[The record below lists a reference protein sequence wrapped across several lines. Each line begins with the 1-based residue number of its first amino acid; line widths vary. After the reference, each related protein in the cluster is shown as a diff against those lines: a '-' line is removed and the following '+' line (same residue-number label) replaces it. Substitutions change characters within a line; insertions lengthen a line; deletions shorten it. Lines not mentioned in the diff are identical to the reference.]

1 LKLVVLVIIGLTV
14 LAASVWFAYE
24 NLQQG
29 RGDRRGAFRLA
40 IFMFGALMTLWLT
53 RMHYSSGLGLLG
65 YFLLEVATATFF
77 ATLVWTVYLALEPFV
92 RRYWPQTLISW
103 TRVLSGRIQDGAV
116 GRDVLVGSAVACLW
130 RIMFDIHRVYWA
142 KNSMPNMHSED
153 LMISARGA
161 AREVLE
167 NVPHAVRDTLVF
179 FFAIFL
185 LRILLRREWLGAL
198 AFTLLF
204 VGVAISSGESGADL
218 FFTFVV
224 YGSFA
229 LVTMRFGLLAL
240 AALILVNGTIGDMP
254 ASFDTSAWYY
264 PYFATML
271 LGSAALILWAFRQ
284 STAGRLAISPSRL
297 FR

>member
-1 LKLVVLVIIGLTV
+1 
-14 LAASVWFAYE
+14 
-24 NLQQG
+24 
-29 RGDRRGAFRLA
+29 
-40 IFMFGALMTLWLT
+40 MFCALMTLWLT
-53 RMHYSSGLGLLG
+53 RMHFSRGIGLLG

-103 TRVLSGRIQDGAV
+103 TRILSGRVQDGAV

-130 RIMFDIHRVYWA
+130 RIMFDIHRVYWTPNQA
-142 KNSMPNMHSED
+142 PNMQSED

-161 AREVLE
+161 LREVLE

-185 LRILLRREWLGAL
+185 LRILLRKEWLGAL

-204 VGVAISSGESGADL
+204 VGVAVSSGESGVDL
-218 FFTFVV
+218 FFTVVV

-240 AALILVNGTIGDMP
+240 ASLILMNGTIGDMP

-271 LGSAALILWAFRQ
+271 FGSGALILWAFRQ